1 MRFKRMKRAGIF
13 AMALVLV
20 LLTACNNSNNAA
32 SESMQPASSP
42 ESSASQSASSEASS
56 PEASYDPLG
65 KFDPP
70 IEVSVVR
77 STNVLK
83 FDEGESYEKN
93 AWLDF
98 YESEFGIKVNLLW
111 VSDQFDQKMNTTM
124 VSGKL
129 PDIMPLGGNQFKRL
143 AETDQLEDLRD
154 ALEKY
159 GSEDLKKVFEGGGQ
173 IGLDSVTKDGKI
185 LALPWLGGYAGSAP
199 LLWIRTDWLKKLN
212 LPEPQTMDDVLK
224 IADAFVNQDPDG
236 NNQKDTYGLVVNKD
250 LYTDLFG
257 VDGFFN
263 SYHAYPKI
271 WVKNDAGEIVYGSVQ
286 PEMKTALA
294 KLQELY
300 KNGTLD
306 KEFVV
311 KDADKVG
318 QMVNAGKLGITY
330 SVDWLPLY
338 LQAGKNQDPD
348 MEWKPYPLLS
358 IDSAP
363 VQPKAGY
370 PINAYYAVRKGF
382 EHPEALVKMMN
393 ASLVLWS
400 KKYPDRDLARKLEFN
415 NGVEKWSYRLVHN
428 QIPTQNI
435 DAYKNVNKA
444 IETNDESVLN
454 PNSGEPDV
462 YKRMK
467 EYLAGDLKSW
477 GYYMD
482 FGPEGSQSILAEYDK
497 NSAFKITEFIGV
509 PTATMVNQ
517 GDTLAKLE
525 LTAFTKIIMGEASV
539 DSFDDF
545 VANWKKLGG
554 DDMTKEVQEAM
565 KK

>member
-1 MRFKRMKRAGIF
+1 MKLRRLNGTVGA
-13 AMALVLV
+13 VLV
-20 LLTACNNSNNAA
+20 CALLSTACSSNSPDDKPNTGANNAPKTTPTGSSNNKD
-32 SESMQPASSP
+32 
-42 ESSASQSASSEASS
+42 
-56 PEASYDPLG
+56 SYDPFG
-65 KFDPP
+65 KYDPP
-70 IEVSVVR
+70 IEVTAVR
-77 STNVLK
+77 AATILK
-83 FDEGESYEKN
+83 FDEGETYEKN
-93 AWLDF
+93 GWMDF
-98 YESEFGIKVNLLW
+98 YESEFGIKLKYLW
-111 VSDQFDQKMNTTM
+111 VSDQFDQKMNATM

-143 AETDQLEDLRD
+143 AETDQLEDLSE
-154 ALEKY
+154 ALERY
-159 GSEDLKKVFEGGGQ
+159 GSEDLKKIYTGGGKL
-173 IGLDSVTKDGKI
+173 GLDTVTKDGKI
-185 LALPWLGGYAGSAP
+185 LALPWLGGYTGSAP

-212 LPEPQTMDDVLK
+212 LPEPKTMDDVLK
-224 IADAFVNQDPDG
+224 IAEAFVNQDPDG
-236 NNQKDTYGLVVNKD
+236 NNVKDTYGFVVNKD

-271 WVKNDAGEIVYGSVQ
+271 WIKNEAGEIVYGSIQ

-294 KLQELY
+294 ELQALY

-306 KEFVV
+306 QELVV

-318 QMVNAGKLGITY
+318 QMVNAGKIGITY

-338 LQAGKNQDPD
+338 LQAGKNQDPE

-358 IDSAP
+358 IDDTPAK
-363 VQPKAGY
+363 PKAGY

-400 KKYPDRDLARKLEFN
+400 KKYPERNLAPKLEFN
-415 NGVEKWSYRLVHN
+415 NGVEKWVYRLVHN
-428 QIPTQNI
+428 QIPTQNL
-435 DAYKNVNKA
+435 DAYRNVNAA
-444 IETNDESVLN
+444 IDNNDESVLN

-462 YKRMK
+462 YKHMK
-467 EYLAGDLKSW
+467 EYLNGVINGW

-482 FGPEGSQSILAEYDK
+482 FGPEGSQSVLTEYDK
-497 NSAFKITEFIGV
+497 NNAFKITEFIGV
-509 PTATMVNQ
+509 PTPKMVEH

-525 LTAFTKIIMGEASV
+525 LSAFTKIIMGEASV
-539 DSFDDF
+539 DSFDEF

-554 DDMTKEVQEAM
+554 DDITREVQAAM
-565 KK
+565 Q

>member
-1 MRFKRMKRAGIF
+1 MGVKKIKGTAIVLLAF
-13 AMALVLV
+13 VLV
-20 LLTACNNSNNAA
+20 MVTACSSNKLEV
-32 SESMQPASSP
+32 EST
-42 ESSASQSASSEASS
+42 ESSAPSEAATTQLDGQQAGD
-56 PEASYDPLG
+56 EQFDPLG

-70 IEVSVVR
+70 IEVTTVR
-77 STNVLK
+77 AANILK
-83 FDEGESYEKN
+83 FDEGETYEKN
-93 AWLDF
+93 GWMDF
-98 YESEFGIKVNLLW
+98 YESEFGIKVKLLW
-111 VSDQFDQKMNTTM
+111 ASDQFDQKMNTTM

-129 PDIMPLGGNQFKRL
+129 PDIMPLGGNQYKRL
-143 AETDQLEDLRD
+143 AEMDQLEDLTE

-159 GSEDLKKVFEGGGQ
+159 GSEDLKRVYEGGGK

-185 LALPWLGGYAGSAP
+185 LALPWLGGYTGSAP
-199 LLWIRTDWLKKLN
+199 LLWIRTDWMEKLN
-212 LPEPQTMDDVLK
+212 LSEPQSMDDVLK
-224 IADAFVNQDPDG
+224 IAEAFVNQDPDG
-236 NNQKDTYGLVVNKD
+236 NDQKDTYGLVVNKD

-257 VDGFFN
+257 IDGFFN

-271 WVKNDAGEIVYGSVQ
+271 WVKNEAGEIVYGSIQ
-286 PEMKTALA
+286 PQMKTALA

-338 LQAGKNQDPD
+338 LQSGKNQDPN

-358 IDSAP
+358 IDETPAK
-363 VQPKAGY
+363 PKAGY
-370 PINAYYAVRKGF
+370 PINAYYSVRKGF

-400 KKYPDRDLARKLEFN
+400 KKYPDRNLSPILESN
-415 NGVEKWSYRLVHN
+415 NGVEKWVYRLVHN
-428 QIPTQNI
+428 QIPTQNL
-435 DAYKNVNKA
+435 DAFKNVNAA
-444 IETNDESVLN
+444 IDNNDESLLN

-462 YKRMK
+462 YRNMK
-467 EYLAGDLKSW
+467 AYLDGDIKGW

-482 FGPEGSQSILAEYDK
+482 FGPEGSQSILTEYDK
-497 NSAFKITEFIGV
+497 NNAFNITEFIGV
-509 PTATMVNQ
+509 PTPKMVEQ

-525 LTAFTKIIMGEASV
+525 LSVFTKIIMGEASI
-539 DSFDDF
+539 DSFDEF

-554 DDMTKEVQEAM
+554 DEITREVQAA
-565 KK
+565 K